1 MNAAIADIRLTGGW
15 LPLIVDLTAVALTI
29 LLIGL
34 LALPGRRGGI
44 SVRRRVRRTAFA
56 AIGSLLGAVVGL
68 ALCWLLSDQL
78 NLFDVSL
85 TPISRAWVT
94 GAFAVVG
101 AAAVGLLAARA
112 GRDDARQGGRV
123 HAPAL
128 QRGVAL
134 AAGVMALCA
143 GTLGVNAD
151 FGQYTTIGSLTG
163 ASVAPHFPTQ
173 VLAEQRTGAPGA
185 AASTATSVHSLWRN
199 AVAAGMPA
207 HGLVGSV
214 TIPATVSHF
223 AAREAYVYLPP
234 AALVPNPVPL
244 PVIIM
249 LSGQPGSPSNVIS
262 SGQIASV
269 FDTFAAAHDGL
280 APIVVVP
287 DQLGAPARNPMCVD
301 GSLGASASYL
311 TVDVPAWI
319 RTHLTVESSPRAWGI
334 GGFSQGGTCAIQLG
348 STHPELFSAII
359 DISGQLAPKNGGL
372 TQTIALGF
380 GGDAAAY
387 RAALPETVLARTAPY
402 RNMVAVFG
410 VGQLDSRYGPIAVRM
425 TAAAS
430 AAGIRATQAIS
441 PGTGHDWHTVKWVL
455 EHSLA
460 PIYRQLGLEAAS

>member
-15 LPLIVDLTAVALTI
+15 LPVIVDLAAIVLTV
-29 LLIGL
+29 LLVGL
-34 LALPGRRGGI
+34 LALP
-44 SVRRRVRRTAFA
+44 VRRAGGLSARRRLRRTAFA
-56 AIGSLLGAVVGL
+56 AVGSLLGAAIGL
-68 ALCWLLSDQL
+68 LLCWLLSDQL

-85 TPISRAWVT
+85 TPMSRAWVA

-101 AAAVGLLAARA
+101 AASVALVGVGVPR
-112 GRDDARQGGRV
+112 
-123 HAPAL
+123 
-128 QRGVAL
+128 RGVAV
-134 AAGVMALCA
+134 AAAVMALA
-143 GTLGVNAD
+143 AATLGVNAD

-173 VLAEQRTGAPGA
+173 VLAEQRSGAPGA
-185 AASTATSVHSLWRN
+185 TAPTADGAHSLWRN
-199 AVAAGMPA
+199 AVAIGMPA
-207 HGLVGSV
+207 RGLVGAV
-214 TIPATVSHF
+214 NIPSTVSHF
-223 AAREAYVYLPP
+223 AARAAYVYLPP
-234 AALVPNPVPL
+234 AALAPNPVPL

-269 FDTFAAAHDGL
+269 LDAFAAAHDGL

-287 DQLGAPARNPMCVD
+287 DQLGAPVRNPMCVD
-301 GSLGASASYL
+301 SSLGASASYL

-319 RTHLTVESSPRAWGI
+319 RTHLTVESSPEAWGI

-348 STHPELFSAII
+348 AAHPELFSAII

-372 TQTIALGF
+372 AQTIALGF

-387 RAALPETVLARTAPY
+387 HSALPETLLARNAPY

-410 VGQLDSRYGPIAVRM
+410 VGQLDTRYGPIAAQVR
-425 TAAAS
+425 AAS
-430 AAGIRATQAIS
+430 EAAGIRSTLATS

-455 EHSLA
+455 ENALQPVYA
-460 PIYRQLGLEAAS
+460 QLGLVRAS